1 MKASGQGSVAA
12 AKKAKA
18 QAPTITLA
26 QYLEKKRG
34 LFERANNSI
43 NPTRFIQIVAR
54 AVYTTPKLAACSH
67 ESILLAALEAATLGI
82 EPGGVLGHAALVPYA
97 GKAQLQLMYRGMIL
111 LAYKHGVPGFKIIDA
126 QVVYENDQFEM
137 IRDPEPKWTHKEAT
151 GDRGD
156 AIGYYAYFILTTGGI
171 KFEYMRR
178 EDVDAWA
185 KRYSKSY
192 NDPDAPWQ
200 RFFDPMALKTV
211 LRKVLKYAPMSITLP
226 QEPDIEKIPVP
237 VTEDTIVGE
246 FEEAQS
252 KAQSEVESEVES
264 KDDSREGLTNK
275 DTTSERNSQED
286 KPEQAEMFE

>member
-18 QAPTITLA
+18 QAPTKTLS
-26 QYLEKKRG
+26 QYLEQKRG
-34 LFERANNSI
+34 LFERANKSI

-54 AVYTTPKLAACSH
+54 AVYTTPKLAACSY

-97 GKAQLQLMYRGMIL
+97 RKAQLQLMYRGMIL

-126 QVVYENDQFEM
+126 QVVYKNDQFEM

-151 GDRGD
+151 GDRGE

-192 NDPDAPWQ
+192 NDSDAPWQ

-226 QEPDIEKIPVP
+226 QETDIEKIPVP
-237 VTEDTIVGE
+237 VTEDTVPVDYEVVDDDVPEGE
-246 FEEAQS
+246 S
-252 KAQSEVESEVES
+252 GESP
-264 KDDSREGLTNK
+264 TNK
-275 DTTSERNSQED
+275 DTTSERNSQEE
-286 KPEQAEMFE
+286 KPVAGSKEPTQPEMFE

>member
-1 MKASGQGSVAA
+1 MKSSGQGSVAA
-12 AKKAKA
+12 AKKARE

-34 LFERANNSI
+34 LFERANKSI

-156 AIGYYAYFILTTGGI
+156 AIGYYAYFILATGGI

-237 VTEDTIVGE
+237 VTEDTVPVDYKVVDD
-246 FEEAQS
+246 EAES
-252 KAQSEVESEVES
+252 KAES
-264 KDDSREGLTNK
+264 KDDSGESPTNK
-275 DTTSERNSQED
+275 DTTSERNSQEE
-286 KPEQAEMFE
+286 KPKQAEMFE